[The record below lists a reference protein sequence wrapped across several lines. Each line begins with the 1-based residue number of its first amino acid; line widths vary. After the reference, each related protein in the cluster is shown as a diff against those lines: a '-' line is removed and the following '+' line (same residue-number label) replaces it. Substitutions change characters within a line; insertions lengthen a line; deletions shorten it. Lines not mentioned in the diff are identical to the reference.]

1 MKRAT
6 HKYYLVMGVTNS
18 NGFAK
23 IAFSA
28 VFICVIN
35 QFAVD
40 VLIGP
45 CDAKNK

>member
-6 HKYYLVMGVTNS
+6 HIYYLMGVTNS
-18 NGFAK
+18 NGFEK
-23 IAFSA
+23 IAFSS

-35 QFAVD
+35 QIAED